1 MGCRA
6 PKAAKG
12 AQEASGGA
20 AGRGISIVWGVLVVV
35 FAREFTAVTVV
46 LTRLPALCRR
56 LYTFRTHHA
65 PSARRH
71 GG

>member
-1 MGCRA
+1 MGCLA

-12 AQEASGGA
+12 AQGASGAA
-20 AGRGISIVWGVLVVV
+20 AGREISMIWDVLVVV
-35 FAREFTAVTVV
+35 FAREFIAIIGV

-56 LYTFRTHHA
+56 LHTFRTHHA